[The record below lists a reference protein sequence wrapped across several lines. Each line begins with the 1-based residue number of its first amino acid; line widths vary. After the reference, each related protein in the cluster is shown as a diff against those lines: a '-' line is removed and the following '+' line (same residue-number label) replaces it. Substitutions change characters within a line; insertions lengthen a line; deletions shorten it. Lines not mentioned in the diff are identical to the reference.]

1 MLLRQIPKRCIYTA
15 AALPEPRP
23 WLFVGLGNPGD
34 KFMGTRHN
42 VGFEFIDAFAKSHGI
57 AMDSVHC
64 KAIFGKGTLHMIDY
78 ACAKNLNH
86 FDFVISWMWFSGIIN
101 MVPVFLS
108 KPQTYMNL
116 SGESSGPLA
125 AYYKLPLN
133 RVLVLHDD
141 MTLPCGVLRLNPLG
155 NHGSHNGM
163 KSVINHFRGNRE
175 FPRLR
180 IGIGRPAGQMDPKAF
195 LLQKFNVRAR
205 ERIDAALQ
213 EGVDTL
219 TQVLSKGLTESA
231 RCFNKEQKYKHL
243 RLQTMPLSKMGRAK
257 LKMELIE
264 KEKSRNTTFKKRKE
278 GLIRKLSEFTTLC
291 DVKACMIIYGPN
303 QTRPEIWPPQDPEE
317 VRRFID
323 LYKSKSSGSVR
334 KSGVVE
340 FFNERKRQIE
350 DELKKLKRK
359 NQEAKYPTRPEL
371 LNVISEHQLR
381 HLHAELTDKA
391 RCVRSRIELLKMKQ
405 RPQTEQ
411 NAMLMDHRRLHPS
424 PVMVGIGSSNAA
436 NMQMKRQIYYESA
449 SGFYQSWPQYMVQ
462 PPLPLPP
469 LPPQQPYLLQAM
481 VQPQMQFLGN
491 QEEMMMMRNQAVRA
505 HNLNQDGVKYEDFTN
520 NRMFSC

>member
-1 MLLRQIPKRCIYTA
+1 
-15 AALPEPRP
+15 
-23 WLFVGLGNPGD
+23 
-34 KFMGTRHN
+34 
-42 VGFEFIDAFAKSHGI
+42 
-57 AMDSVHC
+57 
-64 KAIFGKGTLHMIDY
+64 
-78 ACAKNLNH
+78 
-86 FDFVISWMWFSGIIN
+86 
-101 MVPVFLS
+101 
-108 KPQTYMNL
+108 
-116 SGESSGPLA
+116 
-125 AYYKLPLN
+125 
-133 RVLVLHDD
+133 
-141 MTLPCGVLRLNPLG
+141 
-155 NHGSHNGM
+155 
-163 KSVINHFRGNRE
+163 
-175 FPRLR
+175 
-180 IGIGRPAGQMDPKAF
+180 
-195 LLQKFNVRAR
+195 
-205 ERIDAALQ
+205 
-213 EGVDTL
+213 
-219 TQVLSKGLTESA
+219 
-231 RCFNKEQKYKHL
+231 
-243 RLQTMPLSKMGRAK
+243 MGRAK